1 MAKKAYRV
9 RNWSEYNK
17 SLKQRGSLTVW
28 INEKSLRH
36 WYATHQKTK
45 QGGRP
50 KVYSDLAILTIL
62 TLKHLYHLDL
72 RGCVGFVESL
82 LELKK
87 LSFLKVPSF
96 SQLSRRQKHLK
107 IPKFPNREEPI
118 HLVIDS
124 SGLKLFGEGEWKV
137 RTHGHSKRRTWRKLH
152 IGVDEQSQLIVTGEL
167 TGNDC
172 GDDKRLPG
180 LIEAY
185 SGQLSQVS
193 ADGAYDSHACFDCIV
208 AHGATP
214 TIPIQ
219 PNPIHKPKRL
229 MALKRPRDW
238 VAWRTQQQGQSTWK
252 KQSGYHRRSLVETA
266 FYRYKQLFGD
276 KLAARNFE
284 NQQTEALLKCHLLNQ
299 ITSLGMPDSVAS
311 Y

>member
-28 INEKSLRH
+28 IHEKSLRH

-50 KVYSDLAILTIL
+50 KIYSDLALLTIL

-72 RGCVGFVESL
+72 RGCTGFVESL
-82 LELKK
+82 LELMN

-96 SQLSRRQKHLK
+96 SQITRRQKHLK
-107 IPKFPNREEPI
+107 LPKLPSRKAPI
-118 HLVIDS
+118 HLVVDS
-124 SGLKLFGEGEWKV
+124 SGLKVFGEGEWKV
-137 RTHGHSKRRTWRKLH
+137 RTHGYSKRRTWRKLH
-152 IGVDEQSQLIVTGEL
+152 LGVDEQSQLIVVGEL
-167 TGNDC
+167 TGNNC
-172 GDDKRLPG
+172 GDDKQLPE
-180 LIEAY
+180 LLDAY
-185 SGQLSQVS
+185 PGKIRQVS
-193 ADGAYDSHACFDCIV
+193 ADGAYDSHDCFNAV
-208 AHGATP
+208 AQRDTKP

-219 PNPIHKPKRL
+219 PNPTHK
-229 MALKRPRDW
+229 LKQLKDLTRPRDW
-238 VAWRTQQQGQSTWK
+238 VAWQTQRQGQSAWK
-252 KQSGYHRRSLVETA
+252 EQSGYHRRSLVETA

-276 KLAARNFE
+276 KLAARCFE

-311 Y
+311 C